1 MALTTNVAPK
11 NNAGTGSVDPIPYQV
26 VSADGAI
33 TIPNGVV
40 IITKGTAAAITI
52 DNPPAEGV
60 HQLKI
65 VSTTAAAHTVTYT
78 AGFGGGTT
86 SRDVATFGGAISD
99 GMVLIGY
106 GGVWYISSTRNV
118 TPA

>member
-1 MALTTNVAPK
+1 MALTNIQSPK
-11 NNAGTGSVDPIPYQV
+11 DHDGTVSAVPVPFQV
-26 VSADGAI
+26 ISADGAI
-33 TIPNGVV
+33 TLSDGVV
-40 IITKGTAAAITI
+40 IITKASAAALTI
-52 DNPPAEGV
+52 DDPPTEGV
-60 HQLKI
+60 HTLKI

-106 GGVWYISSTRNV
+106 NGVWYISSTRNV